1 MKIKSWKTFV
11 AILVVATLMLSACT
25 TKTSEPAGESEKLVF
40 GLLMV
45 GAYNDKGWSQANY
58 DAGLY
63 VEENVPGTEM
73 VYIDKVNTSDRPG
86 TTPAQLAEE
95 LVAKGAKV
103 IIFSSD
109 DMKDGAHEFAA
120 AHPEITVI
128 HTSGDGAWVDGK
140 DYQDLPNLTNVM
152 GRMEYGK
159 EMAGC
164 TAALS
169 STTGKI
175 AYLGPLINEET
186 RRLASS
192 AYLGAKYCWE
202 NVAGKDPA
210 DLQFEVKWI
219 GFWFNIPGVTSDP
232 TQVADDFFNRGFD
245 VVISG
250 IDTTEA
256 LTEAKKYS
264 DEGNTVFAI
273 PYDFEGACDVAS
285 DVCLGVPYFNWG
297 PSYVKYIS
305 AVMDGSFAPSFDFI
319 SPDWTDINNRDTTAV
334 GFIKGTALSE
344 ENATKL
350 DGFIAQL
357 ADGLNLWTGPI
368 NLQDGTSFLADGEV
382 ATDFQVWYLPQL
394 LEGMVGLSTPA
405 E

>member
-1 MKIKSWKTFV
+1 MKTKSWKTFV

-25 TKTSEPAGESEKLVF
+25 TKTNEPAGESEKMVF

-273 PYDFEGACDVAS
+273 PYDFEGACDAAS

-297 PSYVKYIS
+297 PSYAKYIS

-319 SPDWTDINNRDTTAV
+319 GPDWTDINNRDTTAV

-368 NLQDGTSFLADGEV
+368 NLQDGTPFLADGEV